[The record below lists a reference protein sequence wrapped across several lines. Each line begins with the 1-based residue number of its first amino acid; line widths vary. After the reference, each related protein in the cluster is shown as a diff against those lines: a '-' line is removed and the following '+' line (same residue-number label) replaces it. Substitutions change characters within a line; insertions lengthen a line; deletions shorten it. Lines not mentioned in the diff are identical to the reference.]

1 MINNTENNTEGD
13 RESNRETNKENHRN
27 ALVIKVGGAFMQ
39 DKDAALTLLTTIGKL
54 QKNYFVVLV
63 HGGGPMV
70 ENLLNALNLTSQKIG
85 GLRVTPQEHIPFIVG
100 ALAGTAN
107 KQLCGLAIRAG
118 LNPVGLSLLDGKMCC
133 ATVMR
138 EELGA
143 VGSVEPG
150 DATLLKALAT
160 AYMLPIISSIGA
172 DRKGNLLNVNADQAA
187 TVIAELLNAQLLLL
201 SDVPGVLDA
210 NKNLIEHLNM
220 EQIDILIAQNVIRDG
235 MIVKVQAALKAANS
249 LGRSVTIASWKSTE
263 KLLGLLQQ
271 QPIGSKIIPSINTP
285 SYKAS
290 L

>member
-1 MINNTENNTEGD
+1 M
-13 RESNRETNKENHRN
+13 SNKKSDKASDKETNKKNT
-27 ALVIKVGGAFMQ
+27 LVIKVGGAFMQ
-39 DKDAALTLLTTIGKL
+39 HKDAALALLCTIGAL

-63 HGGGPMV
+63 HGGGAVV
-70 ENLLNALNLTSQKIG
+70 ENLLSALNLTSQKID
-85 GLRVTPQEHIPFIVG
+85 GLRVTPEEHMPFITG

-118 LNPVGLSLLDGKMCC
+118 LNPVGLSLLDGKMCH

-150 DATLLKALAT
+150 DATLLNALAVT
-160 AYMLPIISSIGA
+160 HMLPVISSIGA
-172 DRKGNLLNVNADQAA
+172 DNKGNLLNVNADQAA
-187 TVIAELLNAQLLLL
+187 TVIAQLLDAQLLLL

-210 NKNLIEHLNM
+210 NKNLIEHLNT
-220 EQIDILIAQNVIRDG
+220 EQIDMLIAQNVIRDG
-235 MIVKVQAALKAANS
+235 MVVKVQAALKAANS
-249 LGRSVTIASWKSTE
+249 LGHSVTIASWKNAE

-271 QPIGSKIIPSINTP
+271 QAIGSKIAPLINTP